1 MFIGSVDGMRGGGA
15 LEAAGLSCRSMA
27 AEVED
32 LPGLVKAMKSAL
44 PGDGSIES
52 LIDSA
57 TFDIT
62 SREFTRLITACRSP
76 KQWRKAIEILEVAK
90 RMDPTSSSHSNFF
103 TYSAAISV
111 CCKSGRLKEGLRL
124 LKEMKEASMENPS
137 LAPDSVV
144 YRLLVACCMKH
155 GKHRQAVDCF
165 WECICTGLEP
175 DDQTLQHALKAMIGL
190 KEWSMAGDVLD
201 KLHGRRGGL
210 PLQEYTKFITA
221 CCADGNL
228 QMATEVLLTM
238 QMVGVSPDMQICG
251 IMLLAIRA
259 AGLQDLWT
267 QFQEEMR
274 LSGIPNLPTMGQCT
288 GLRGIQGTR

>member
-1 MFIGSVDGMRGGGA
+1 MRGSVLDNSA
-15 LEAAGLSCRSMA
+15 SSIPIEPA
-27 AEVED
+27 ED
-32 LPGLVKAMKSAL
+32 LPGLVRAMKSAL
-44 PGDGSIES
+44 PGDGSIET

-90 RMDPTSSSHSNFF
+90 RMDPSSCAHSNFF

-124 LKEMKEASMENPS
+124 LREMKDASANNPS

-155 GKHRQAVDCF
+155 GKDRQAVDSF
-165 WECICTGLEP
+165 WECVHAGLEP
-175 DDQTLQHALKAMIGL
+175 DDQTLQHALKALTHL
-190 KEWSMAGDVLD
+190 KEWRMAGDVLD

-210 PLQEYTKFITA
+210 PLQQYSKFIEA

-238 QMVGVSPDMQICG
+238 QMVGVSPDVQICG
-251 IMLLAIRA
+251 IMLLAFRA
-259 AGLQDLWT
+259 AGLHDMLT

-274 LSGIPNLPTMGQCT
+274 LSGIPVIPTSTCST
-288 GLRGIQGTR
+288 GSGADAGY

>member
-1 MFIGSVDGMRGGGA
+1 MVVSNG
-15 LEAAGLSCRSMA
+15 EAVVSRSS
-27 AEVED
+27 AEPVED
-32 LPGLVKAMKSAL
+32 LAGLVRAMKTAL
-44 PGDGSIES
+44 PGDGSIET

-90 RMDPTSSSHSNFF
+90 RTDASNCVHSNFF

-124 LKEMKEASMENPS
+124 LEEMKGAAEDNPS

-165 WECICTGLEP
+165 WECVRAGLEP
-175 DDQTLQHALKAMIGL
+175 DDQTLQHALRALVGVKDWEAAL
-190 KEWSMAGDVLD
+190 EVLD
-201 KLHGRRGGL
+201 KLHGRRGEL
-210 PLQEYTKFITA
+210 PLQEYSKMITA
-221 CCADGNL
+221 ACADVRL
-228 QMATEVLLTM
+228 EVATEVLLSM
-238 QMVGVSPDMQICG
+238 QMVGVEPDMQICG

-259 AGLQDLWT
+259 AGLHDMWAC
-267 QFQEEMR
+267 FQEEVRRAGIMVST
-274 LSGIPNLPTMGQCT
+274 LPQSGSQ
-288 GLRGIQGTR
+288 